1 MLYDGRGDIQ
11 KQNGP
16 ERLAWPESH
25 MENGG
30 SFAKESSRLNLQSG
44 RASFPS
50 SQRHGWRASE
60 PETLEVLRVQMSKSQ
75 LAVLKLAGV
84 QSDVNVL
91 FTTTAV
97 IQAIQNRVLPCTP
110 ACNQHLVLY
119 CLKVAD
125 EPLVGQLTPLDLM
138 GDENG
143 WIVQATAMEDI
154 IRNSTIHIK
163 QQYEYRC

>member
-1 MLYDGRGDIQ
+1 MHSGYSKTNGLERLAHGKSRRRLRKRIGRMKPAEEGRGVLYDGRGDIQ

-84 QSDVNVL
+84 QSGVNVL
-91 FTTTAV
+91 LATCMSSSTRDLC
-97 IQAIQNRVLPCTP
+97 QK
-110 ACNQHLVLY
+110 ACEQ
-119 CLKVAD
+119 
-125 EPLVGQLTPLDLM
+125 
-138 GDENG
+138 
-143 WIVQATAMEDI
+143 
-154 IRNSTIHIK
+154 R
-163 QQYEYRC
+163 